1 MAGTAMVLAGIGFK
15 LSVVPFHMWTPDV
28 YEGAPTPVTGFLA
41 TVSKGAVFVALT
53 RFFAEG
59 QLYEYQ
65 SLMTALAAVAIAS
78 MLIGNWL
85 ALRQENIKRLL
96 AYSSIAHFGY
106 LLVVLIALSYGGAE
120 AGLIRESITFY
131 LAAYILTTLA
141 AFAVVASIAGEDE
154 RKNNIASFDGLFW
167 RRPIQASSLTVAML
181 SFAGIPLTAG
191 FIGKFYVIS
200 VGIQSQLWWL
210 ITALIIGSAIGIYYY
225 LRIIFAMTMSAGS
238 SADMS
243 ANDEGKDQKN
253 IAQDASVSSQDVLA
267 MLLLTI
273 VLLLGTW
280 PQPFI
285 EFAGRL

>member
-53 RFFAEG
+53 RFFVEG

-200 VGIQSQLWWL
+200 VGIQSLLWWL